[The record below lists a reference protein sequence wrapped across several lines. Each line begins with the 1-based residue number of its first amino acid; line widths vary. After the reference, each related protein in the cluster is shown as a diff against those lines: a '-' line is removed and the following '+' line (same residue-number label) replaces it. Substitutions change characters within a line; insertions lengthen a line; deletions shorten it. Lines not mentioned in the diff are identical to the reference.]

1 MQMYLLSVS
10 TVVVFCLAVGFLVV
24 RAWMRWAQRNPDHSV
39 PKWRSWIAVGGFA
52 ASNVSLLMIMLLMGS
67 GYFSHAYIP
76 DTPLGSLALRVTFFT
91 ALAGILTVFVGIGK
105 LTAPTTICSLGGFL
119 ALVIHWLGR

>member
-10 TVVVFCLAVGFLVV
+10 TFVVFWLAVGFLVV
-24 RAWMRWAQRNPDHSV
+24 RAWMRWAQRNLDHSV

-52 ASNVSLLMIMLLMGS
+52 ASNVSLLMIMLIMGS
-67 GYFSHAYIP
+67 GYFSHAYTS

-91 ALAGILTVFVGIGK
+91 ALAGILTVLVGVGK
-105 LTAPTTICSLGGFL
+105 LTAPTTICSLGSFS

>member
-10 TVVVFCLAVGFLVV
+10 TFVAFWLTVGFLVV
-24 RAWMRWAQRNPDHSV
+24 RAWMRWARRSADHSV
-39 PKWRSWIAVGGFA
+39 PKWRNWTAVCGFA
-52 ASNVSLLMIMLLMGS
+52 ASNVSLLMILLVMSG

-91 ALAGILTVFVGIGK
+91 ALAGILIVPVGIGK
-105 LTAPTTICSLGGFL
+105 LTVPTTACSLGSFL